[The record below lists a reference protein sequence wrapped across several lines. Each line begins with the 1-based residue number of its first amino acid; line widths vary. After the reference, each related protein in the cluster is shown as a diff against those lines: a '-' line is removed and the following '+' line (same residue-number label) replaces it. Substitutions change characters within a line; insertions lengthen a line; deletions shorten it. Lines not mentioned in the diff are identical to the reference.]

1 MDSES
6 DRRPPPSQG
15 LPKKSRRQKG
25 APKPMA
31 APASQKPLAQQIDSA
46 FDKLRNDLVV
56 AHRFEGLAQ
65 MARAKLWGDPARSD
79 DRAVEPGD
87 ELVWSQ
93 ILFGV
98 TSLAVKELS
107 QADRAAAVEAVKAY
121 VTDVLPRAWAAGAPT
136 PDLKALAI
144 ENGLVRDLRQELD
157 IVDAGPPE
165 YAAAPRPEQTV
176 PVPPVPDPVV
186 PAPTAPSVA
195 GPAPTPA
202 PAGEV
207 RLVET
212 PPEPATGEAPPA
224 VAPLIDAVMADEVPA
239 PKPQSVRGPAPLLD
253 DAKATVEYEEIL
265 EQCLAARKN
274 KRKVILV
281 AGLPTTGKSFLM
293 QRLEHVLRR
302 THSRTTRKGLPQPG
316 MQSIDRTKTVLLYK
330 FSRIGKETSPENFDI
345 YDMPGDWFS
354 KLVRDGFVA
363 STGEVAK
370 IRLVYAIAAFADAMI
385 FIAPALHT
393 LQPRTFLATGD
404 DDTSLTEDLRQL
416 RLNDMEHFISSLGPM
431 TKVFSLLR
439 AKTAQALRTS
449 RSRAGDSLD
458 ARREAVN
465 AAIDQVLPMTFA
477 EIDEV
482 KVGRMNMP
490 AMLLLSRADELERR
504 LPASRDWYDQDPTRQ
519 VLLRAREHLD
529 HLANRFDAFTVDF
542 LTAQVNETHTTVF
555 DRERPSAGV
564 GGLIKGWLLPAI
576 AACRAPAPIRAL
588 RAPSLAYFIRRHLDP
603 GFAEAWDLD
612 ENIS

>member
-1 MDSES
+1 MDFES
-6 DRRPPPSQG
+6 GRRPPQSQG
-15 LPKKSRRQKG
+15 SPRKRRRQKG

-46 FDKLRNDLVV
+46 FDSLRNDLVV

-65 MARAKLWGDPARSD
+65 LARAKLWGDPARSD
-79 DRAVEPGD
+79 DPAAEPGD

-98 TSLAVKELS
+98 TSMAVRELS
-107 QADRAAAVEAVKAY
+107 QVDRAAAVEAVKAY

-144 ENGLVRDLRQELD
+144 ENGLIRDLREELD
-157 IVDAGPPE
+157 LIEAGPPE
-165 YAAAPRPEQTV
+165 YAAGARAEQTV
-176 PVPPVPDPVV
+176 AVAPPAASVPPEPSAAE
-186 PAPTAPSVA
+186 PAS
-195 GPAPTPA
+195 TPA
-202 PAGEV
+202 PAGKV
-207 RLVET
+207 RLFET
-212 PPEPATGEAPPA
+212 PPAPETPEAPPV
-224 VAPLIDAVMADEVPA
+224 VAALVDALMADEAPA
-239 PKPQSVRGPAPLLD
+239 SKPQPARSAAPLLD

-265 EQCLAARKN
+265 QQCLAARKN
-274 KRKVILV
+274 RRKVVLV
-281 AGLPTTGKSFLM
+281 AGLPATGKSFLM
-293 QRLEHVLRR
+293 QRLEHVLGR
-302 THSRTTRKGLPQPG
+302 THSRTTLKGLPEPG
-316 MQSIDRTKTVLLYK
+316 MRSVDRTKTVLLYK
-330 FSRIGKETSPENFDI
+330 FSRIGKETSPQNFDI

-363 STGEVAK
+363 STGEAAK
-370 IRLVYAIAAFADAMI
+370 VRLVYAIAAFADAMI
-385 FIAPALHT
+385 FITPALHT
-393 LQPRTFLATGD
+393 LKPKTFLAEGD
-404 DDTSLTEDLRQL
+404 DDTSLTQDLRQL
-416 RLNDMEHFISSLGPM
+416 RLNDMEQFVSSLGPM

-439 AKTAQALRTS
+439 TKTAQALRAP
-449 RSRAGDSLD
+449 RPRGEDSLD
-458 ARREAVN
+458 ARRAAVN

-504 LPASRDWYDQDPTRQ
+504 LSANRDWYDQDPTRQ

-555 DRERPSAGV
+555 DKERPSAGV
-564 GGLIKGWLLPAI
+564 GGLVKDWLLPAI

-588 RAPSLAYFIRRHLDP
+588 RTPSLAYFIRRHLDP
-603 GFAEAWDLD
+603 GFAEAWNLY